1 MSFVERLNITY
12 LSQAA
17 DCVEAVM
24 PVEEGVK
31 QPFGYL
37 HGGATIASQ
46 GAVLSCLEGQK
57 PFAVDVHVAHR
68 SSMRDG
74 GVYACARLAKT
85 QTTSKGYA
93 KQAWEVCAY
102 AVAHSVHLEMG

>member
-1 MSFVERLNITY
+1 MNFVERLNITY

-24 PVEEGVK
+24 PVDEGVK
-31 QPFGYL
+31 QPFGNL
-37 HGGATIASQ
+37 HGGATIALLEILASQ

-74 GVYACARLAKT
+74 VYACARLIKT
-85 QTTSKGYA
+85 QTTSKGYV
-93 KQAWEVCAY
+93 KQTWEI
-102 AVAHSVHLEMG
+102 